1 MLGRF
6 VTMNEAPKIHMG
18 GNTVQC
24 VVSKTKEEENE
35 KKTQQK
41 PVLNKI
47 MGSVLGESCTPK
59 PKLEGEGEGLE
70 V

>member
-1 MLGRF
+1 MKD
-6 VTMNEAPKIHMG
+6 APKIHMG

-24 VVSKTKEEENE
+24 VVSKTEEDTEE
-35 KKTQQK
+35 KTQQN
-41 PVLNKI
+41 PILNRI

-59 PKLEGEGEGLE
+59 PKLELEGEGLE